1 SDLDTV
7 PLDTSFVELIT
18 YHGRDFQRY
27 ALENGIYHAPVDEA
41 KRNRI
46 VHEVFN
52 RLFDNRLIFPAM
64 PNPTRI
70 LDCGFGT
77 ASWAIDVAEQFPS
90 CEVRRNYS
98 VTAPQ
103 RPTLANGASSG
114 LSQPD
119 HGVTGIDIYPNMAPE
134 DLPPNLDIQVD
145 DLNSPFTFHSNHFDL
160 VNSRLMSGGINA
172 DRWPTYVADI
182 FRVLRRGGWCQM
194 VEIYYNAQS
203 DNGTLTDNH
212 ALRVW
217 STTYLQSMLP
227 YKNPRAAMQLE
238 NLMRQAGFVEVEGR
252 LLTLPL
258 SGWSNDPRN
267 REVGVLN
274 RDNVHR
280 LLSSLAVY
288 PFTEG
293 AGMTAPDVQL
303 LAAQA
308 RLEADNVSYKAYF
321 PVYVCIGRKPGGSSH
336 SKASSHYHHKSG
348 RAGSESRKRARR

>member
-7 PLDTSFVELIT
+7 PLDTSLVELIT

-27 ALENGIYHAPVDEA
+27 ALENGTYHAPVDEA

-64 PNPTRI
+64 PTPTRI

-90 CEVRRNYS
+90 CEVRLLCNE
-98 VTAPQ
+98 
-103 RPTLANGASSG
+103 NGISGSEQAQSSG
-114 LSQPD
+114 D
-119 HGVTGIDIYPNMAPE
+119 VTGIDIYPNMAPE
-134 DLPPNLDIQVD
+134 DLPANLDIQVD

-217 STTYLQSMLP
+217 SATYLQSMLP

-321 PVYVCIGRKPGGSSH
+321 PVYVCIGRKPGGSSQ
-336 SKASSHYHHKSG
+336 SKASSHYHHKGG
-348 RAGSESRKRARR
+348 RVGNESRKRARR